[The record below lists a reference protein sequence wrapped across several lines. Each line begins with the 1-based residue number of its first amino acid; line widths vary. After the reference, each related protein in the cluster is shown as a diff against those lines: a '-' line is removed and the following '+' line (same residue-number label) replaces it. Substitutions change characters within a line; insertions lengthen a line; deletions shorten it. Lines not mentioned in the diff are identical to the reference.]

1 MESTA
6 IRDSEISA
14 SSNYDVYHRDIYARL
29 NHMTG
34 YWTPA
39 IADSNPWLQID
50 FKSTTTVDSIS
61 TQGAKTF
68 TVSYGDDGVAFTVFT
83 DFTDLDKIFPGDYD
97 LQTTKKYSFF
107 PLIEARYVR
116 VNPQKTVYHIGLRV
130 EFHICA
136 QDCFPTNPCQNT
148 GNCVSSELGLYNC
161 VCPALTK
168 GTRCET
174 CSGSIPLGMES
185 GDILDAQITSS
196 PKGSRYGLYNAK
208 FARLNQTAIPHVTLG
223 GWSPTPFSNSY
234 LEIDFTM
241 KTTLTYL
248 LTQGKEATIGVT
260 VTKFKMTY
268 TASSSRTYFSYIS
281 TSSGQF
287 FYMDANNKNITRND
301 FQPMVIAR
309 YVRFYPLEYNIQPVV
324 RMEFYGCM
332 GVHHCLSYPCL
343 NNGTCSQLSN
353 GYNCIC
359 VDGFI
364 GSRCQTPAPTTSPP
378 INYCLNDSCLNNGTC
393 RELSNG
399 YDCNCVNGFTG
410 SRCQNPAPTTSPP
423 IKYCLNDPC
432 LNNGTCRELSN
443 GYDCNCVNGFTGSQC
458 QSYVSI
464 AGFALN
470 PLSPQEFAQSFT
482 VVWNMTAGTNVTIAV
497 SYNGI
502 PCCNAGPLTNV
513 SGQCDC
519 LVSDPGHFDP
529 DGVVN
534 ISAVASNLLSSSPSS
549 IEVEVLKIIT
559 QAGFTA
565 LASYSDFG
573 VNIEGRGSQGNIF
586 PAEHPVKFNCS
597 YAGGPVTTV
606 TWTINCDTDGM
617 IMESQCVFD
626 KIFPNKT
633 SQTCQITLRLENVVN
648 STFAHGSIELME
660 SVVLSSL
667 TSDGPVKENQ
677 TITFTISLEKLGTQT
692 CIWVDL
698 GDNSSLLVFGNDSC
712 ATKFD
717 VTAINPN
724 ILTQPRFKFLPNYT
738 SNTQEIVFQHVY
750 PDIGSYD
757 VRMNASNE
765 VSMVTKD
772 IVAVVLPFVCHNP
785 NVTIKGLPPNTS
797 NALNAAQVYRSVVIA
812 LSTQND
818 IDCETTEQ
826 TKTTWTVLKFDDDP
840 RELTTLPIYSFS
852 KSPYHSSIFGP
863 DLLLPGNDLPY
874 GFYEISA
881 RVEMRGLPDVFGS
894 DTFYIQVVQTPWL
907 EAAVVGGS
915 FYTAPFG
922 LTGILNSSA
931 SSDPDFTGTDGMN
944 FAWYCRDVEDKEF
957 VQSNLT
963 SEPLVSDD
971 DNIVLPITSFRGCFG
986 SGRGRIDTSNST
998 LVLDTSNMMEMKTYE
1013 ILLVVSKTHPEFGLR
1028 QAMTTIFFYVTTGL
1042 PPTLTLGCSKN
1053 CQSKITAEGKT
1064 IMRADCSSFC
1074 QGELMFNWTLHLYDD
1089 IHDPEPLNLSALHEI
1104 SSKEFQNMVRNPI
1117 NELDLSIKPDAL
1129 QPGKKYTLAFRATRP
1144 SGIFGEV
1151 RTTLLVNGPPLG
1163 GTCSVTPSFG
1173 ISLSTN
1179 FTFACERWSDHE
1191 SPLTYKF
1198 FYGSNQSKTLFY
1210 YRTIASG
1217 VSISHTDRLPAGE
1230 ESNNYTLSVS
1240 VEITD
1245 AIGSSSFE
1253 EFLLRV
1259 VPSDKLSLTEMVLL
1273 VAEYAKLGENKTAMS
1288 LACSVG
1294 TTLNSLGSKV
1304 SEALEAGQTS
1314 DQIRED
1320 MLTIISGMNPKD
1332 LSETQQISDSVVAL
1346 VGNAEQLTE
1355 KAQDAALT
1363 TIKTTADELE
1373 KLTQNDMI
1381 FKNAK
1386 PAISDILWI
1395 LGALNSR
1402 SENKTEGYVK
1412 RIFNLVEKLQV
1423 ILLDYL
1429 VSNEGPSMIETEMLS
1444 MSLEKVSAYALGKK
1458 ESELKG
1464 ARFKPPSGSAF
1475 GLGDVLSNPNKSYLH
1490 VQPIAIELTL
1500 FDKNPFTWD
1509 NSSENVTSNV
1519 IDIVVESKSLNMSSS
1534 NLTEDITLTITRDP
1548 SLIKD
1553 ANNSFYLKPLEIL
1566 NERAKKQET
1575 I

>member
-174 CSGSIPLGMES
+174 CSSSIPLGMES

-196 PKGSRYGLYNAK
+196 PTGSRYGLYNAK

-378 INYCLNDSCLNNGTC
+378 INYCLSDPCLNNGTC
-393 RELSNG
+393 KQLSNG

-410 SRCQNPAPTTSPP
+410 SRCQIPVPVPTASPSINSDSGSSEIAEGSGMLDEIVPAPPEIIPVLPTAVSTPRLLKTTHGYLGITTSPSP
-423 IKYCLNDPC
+423 THQATRAVL
-432 LNNGTCRELSN
+432 
-443 GYDCNCVNGFTGSQC
+443 
-458 QSYVSI
+458 QSSSIPTNLVSITPGYVSI

-470 PLSPQEFAQSFT
+470 PLSPQEFGKSFT

-519 LVSDPGHFDP
+519 LMSDPGHFDS

-597 YAGGPVTTV
+597 YA
-606 TWTINCDTDGM
+606 
-617 IMESQCVFD
+617 
-626 KIFPNKT
+626 
-633 SQTCQITLRLENVVN
+633 
-648 STFAHGSIELME
+648 
-660 SVVLSSL
+660 
-667 TSDGPVKENQ
+667 
-677 TITFTISLEKLGTQT
+677 
-692 CIWVDL
+692 
-698 GDNSSLLVFGNDSC
+698 
-712 ATKFD
+712 
-717 VTAINPN
+717 
-724 ILTQPRFKFLPNYT
+724 
-738 SNTQEIVFQHVY
+738 
-750 PDIGSYD
+750 
-757 VRMNASNE
+757 
-765 VSMVTKD
+765 
-772 IVAVVLPFVCHNP
+772 
-785 NVTIKGLPPNTS
+785 
-797 NALNAAQVYRSVVIA
+797 
-812 LSTQND
+812 
-818 IDCETTEQ
+818 
-826 TKTTWTVLKFDDDP
+826 
-840 RELTTLPIYSFS
+840 
-852 KSPYHSSIFGP
+852 
-863 DLLLPGNDLPY
+863 
-874 GFYEISA
+874 
-881 RVEMRGLPDVFGS
+881 
-894 DTFYIQVVQTPWL
+894 
-907 EAAVVGGS
+907 
-915 FYTAPFG
+915 
-922 LTGILNSSA
+922 
-931 SSDPDFTGTDGMN
+931 
-944 FAWYCRDVEDKEF
+944 
-957 VQSNLT
+957 
-963 SEPLVSDD
+963 
-971 DNIVLPITSFRGCFG
+971 
-986 SGRGRIDTSNST
+986 
-998 LVLDTSNMMEMKTYE
+998 
-1013 ILLVVSKTHPEFGLR
+1013 
-1028 QAMTTIFFYVTTGL
+1028 
-1042 PPTLTLGCSKN
+1042 
-1053 CQSKITAEGKT
+1053 
-1064 IMRADCSSFC
+1064 
-1074 QGELMFNWTLHLYDD
+1074 
-1089 IHDPEPLNLSALHEI
+1089 
-1104 SSKEFQNMVRNPI
+1104 
-1117 NELDLSIKPDAL
+1117 
-1129 QPGKKYTLAFRATRP
+1129 AF
-1144 SGIFGEV
+1144 
-1151 RTTLLVNGPPLG
+1151 
-1163 GTCSVTPSFG
+1163 
-1173 ISLSTN
+1173 
-1179 FTFACERWSDHE
+1179 
-1191 SPLTYKF
+1191 
-1198 FYGSNQSKTLFY
+1198 
-1210 YRTIASG
+1210 
-1217 VSISHTDRLPAGE
+1217 
-1230 ESNNYTLSVS
+1230 
-1240 VEITD
+1240 
-1245 AIGSSSFE
+1245 
-1253 EFLLRV
+1253 
-1259 VPSDKLSLTEMVLL
+1259 
-1273 VAEYAKLGENKTAMS
+1273 
-1288 LACSVG
+1288 
-1294 TTLNSLGSKV
+1294 
-1304 SEALEAGQTS
+1304 
-1314 DQIRED
+1314 
-1320 MLTIISGMNPKD
+1320 
-1332 LSETQQISDSVVAL
+1332 
-1346 VGNAEQLTE
+1346 
-1355 KAQDAALT
+1355 
-1363 TIKTTADELE
+1363 
-1373 KLTQNDMI
+1373 
-1381 FKNAK
+1381 
-1386 PAISDILWI
+1386 
-1395 LGALNSR
+1395 
-1402 SENKTEGYVK
+1402 
-1412 RIFNLVEKLQV
+1412 
-1423 ILLDYL
+1423 
-1429 VSNEGPSMIETEMLS
+1429 
-1444 MSLEKVSAYALGKK
+1444 
-1458 ESELKG
+1458 
-1464 ARFKPPSGSAF
+1464 
-1475 GLGDVLSNPNKSYLH
+1475 
-1490 VQPIAIELTL
+1490 
-1500 FDKNPFTWD
+1500 
-1509 NSSENVTSNV
+1509 
-1519 IDIVVESKSLNMSSS
+1519 
-1534 NLTEDITLTITRDP
+1534 
-1548 SLIKD
+1548 
-1553 ANNSFYLKPLEIL
+1553 
-1566 NERAKKQET
+1566 
-1575 I
+1575 